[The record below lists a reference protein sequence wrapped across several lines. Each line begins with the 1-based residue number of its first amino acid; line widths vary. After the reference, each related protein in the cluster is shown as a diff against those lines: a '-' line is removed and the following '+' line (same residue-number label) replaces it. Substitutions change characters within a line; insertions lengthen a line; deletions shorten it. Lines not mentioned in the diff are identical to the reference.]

1 MQILSMITYAVV
13 FVCYLNVI
21 RNFHGSSILIVFL
34 DGVVRLI
41 IPVVIIV
48 LDFQFK
54 EFTRRLQFLLSLGKH
69 VVVRHKYCCL
79 VLIGVCL
86 ATTAIMVLAGLKTT
100 STEVTIFVTIA
111 AMIADSV
118 FWMNIIQVTTQRYP
132 TVIRGIAFGC
142 LHGAK

>member
-1 MQILSMITYAVV
+1 
-13 FVCYLNVI
+13 VI
-21 RNFHGSSILIVFL
+21 
-34 DGVVRLI
+34 
-41 IPVVIIV
+41 IIV

-54 EFTRRLQFLLSLGKH
+54 EFTRRLQFLLSLGKCFYN
-69 VVVRHKYCCL
+69 VQKVPVYL
-79 VLIGVCL
+79 VLIGICL
-86 ATTAIMVLAGLKTT
+86 LAATIMAMAGLHW
-100 STEVTIFVTIA
+100 SSIGVTVVITIA